1 MSYFDISDADGVD
14 FGDWVEEHEEERRE
28 ADSLEASASDNFC
41 SQCGEDE
48 CVRAGHCTA
57 CGSYEGWAND
67 DTEVTDPDLTLFDAA
82 DGGEETDDMQDPDKL
97 MEGGPL
103 SLEQQQKIVND
114 WIDAAPVR
122 ELKRITN
129 RCADVV
135 AERRVALEKES
146 KELEAL
152 EKPLRATRSDKG
164 TTRKPANEVL
174 RDEKGVA
181 V

>member
-1 MSYFDISDADGVD
+1 MNFYDPEA
-14 FGDWVEEHEEERRE
+14 WEAHEARM
-28 ADSLEASASDNFC
+28 AGPWPDD
-41 SQCGEDE
+41 ED
-48 CVRAGHCTA
+48 TA
-57 CGSYEGWAND
+57 VD
-67 DTEVTDPDLTLFDAA
+67 DTDACAYFDAA
-82 DGGEETDDMQDPDKL
+82 DGGEETDDMQDPDKP

-146 KELEAL
+146 KELEAW

-164 TTRKPANEVL
+164 TTRKPANEML